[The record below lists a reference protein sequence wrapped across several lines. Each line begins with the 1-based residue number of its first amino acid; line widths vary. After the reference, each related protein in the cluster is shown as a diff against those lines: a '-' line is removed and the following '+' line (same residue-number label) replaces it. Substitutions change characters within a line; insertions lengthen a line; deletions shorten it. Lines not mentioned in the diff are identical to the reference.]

1 MRDRLETTFQRFE
14 FPTIYGRLLWNSVI
28 MQLEGRQGI
37 IQAKSTDMD
46 VRQIKV
52 THTDQT
58 SSRSI
63 TIIRG
68 NGYSGQSNRFYASY
82 K

>member
-1 MRDRLETTFQRFE
+1 
-14 FPTIYGRLLWNSVI
+14 